1 MRMVDFASVLSI
13 VFFQHTKPIQKPTE
27 LGFFQHTK
35 PINQSKNQKPTDQ
48 NHQVNKPGI
57 IGSKGA
63 MTGVRDHHTTVGG
76 WVFWLVRG
84 PNSGAS
90 LQRTPT
96 GTGLSSENSTGKAM
110 VFECFWMFLIILI
123 SFNIFNMF
131 QVSLWNFYEFCSQP
145 LWSHCFAGHGFAA
158 TFAGRL
164 YDWFSEYR
172 LRAAGREDILE
183 KVGRLGGK
191 DEWLEKTP
199 VGWGLVRHFIGF
211 FWLINKWIQVT
222 SDHWILIHYHI
233 GLYYPKKE
241 IMIATIQW
249 EIRHGQDQKAFPNK
263 NWGHMMNWLDLL

>member
-211 FWLINKWIQVT
+211 FGSSTSGYKWQVIVEY
-222 SDHWILIHYHI
+222 WFIIILAYII
-233 GLYYPKKE
+233 RKKKL
-241 IMIATIQW
+241 W
-249 EIRHGQDQKAFPNK
+249 
-263 NWGHMMNWLDLL
+263 